1 VAAGHDPQLERGV
14 QEALTLLRQANIQP
28 VTMPPIP
35 KTSRRPVRH

>member
-1 VAAGHDPQLERGV
+1 V
-14 QEALTLLRQANIQP
+14 QEALKLLQAANMQP